1 MKKAFG
7 IFLAAT
13 LANPTPG
20 WAVGY
25 LENPTPAATESG
37 IGVLSG
43 WHCSAS
49 VIEAVIDGVSLG
61 RTFVGSDR
69 GDTAGVCGK
78 RETGF
83 SLLINYNILPSGNH
97 NIKAYGDGVLFEDF
111 DFQSEKSGG
120 VEYLRGKSSTIS
132 VSNFPESGKSAVL
145 EWKESK
151 QGYVVTSI
159 ASNSKLDGEYILSR
173 SSLQDTIDDLY
184 DTAGTAGFSASGTM
198 EISGD
203 KITQTI
209 TVTLDGQTDTQ
220 SISLRFIDYGYYALD
235 ITNDKKIVIVD
246 RGAKVITS
254 NLFYIQSLGYLNEID
269 TWVKVK

>member
-1 MKKAFG
+1 MVSKFG
-7 IFLAAT
+7 ISLAAM
-13 LANPTPG
+13 LAIPTTG

-111 DFQSEKSGG
+111 NFQSEKSGG
-120 VEYLRGKSSTIS
+120 VEYLRNKSSIVS
-132 VSNFPESGKSAVL
+132 VSNFPENGKSAVL

-159 ASNSKLDGEYILSR
+159 ASNAELDGEYILSR

-184 DTAGTAGFSASGTM
+184 DTSGTAGFSASGTM
-198 EISGD
+198 TISGD
-203 KITQTI
+203 RIIQSLTI
-209 TVTLDGQTDTQ
+209 TLDGQTDTQ
-220 SISLRFIDYGYYALD
+220 TTNLRFIDYGYYALD
-235 ITNDKKIVIVD
+235 ITNDKKIVIVE

-254 NLFYIQSLGYLNEID
+254 NLFYVQSLGYLNEID
-269 TWVKVK
+269 TWVKVR